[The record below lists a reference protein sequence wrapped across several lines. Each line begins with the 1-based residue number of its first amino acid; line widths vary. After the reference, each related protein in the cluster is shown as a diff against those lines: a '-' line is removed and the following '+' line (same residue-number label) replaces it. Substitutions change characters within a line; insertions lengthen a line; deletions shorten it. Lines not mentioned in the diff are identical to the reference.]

1 MTIFWNCLKDCCSAL
16 VQGLKDKNNQGAN
29 LLLGLLF
36 LSIAYIFQTEKCE
49 SGAISYLFLHGL
61 VLLAAFFIR
70 LQSSDDFMLPILWFL
85 SLVIVVVRAVSVFSG
100 FSTWQH
106 TAPDESGYCPQ
117 VPFLMAFASLVLFIA
132 EYGVIF
138 LFVFGLLVCHLVAII
153 IAKLQH

>member
-1 MTIFWNCLKDCCSAL
+1 MTVFLQLLKECCSAL
-16 VQGLKDKNNQGAN
+16 ASGLKKKENQGII
-29 LLLGLLF
+29 LWSGLVF
-36 LSIAYIFQTEKCE
+36 LSIAYIYQSEKCE
-49 SGAISYLFLHGL
+49 PGAISYLFLHGL